1 MTQANAVGFV
11 DMAMECYPVHVQVF
25 SKQRILLRVTG
36 SSCEASVTADY
47 FVKCDGWLGGTTCH
61 SIVFCGIVRNDQ
73 QALGIS
79 RKHEESLII
88 VRNHQAK
95 SSTRSPP

>member
-1 MTQANAVGFV
+1 MTQDNAVGFVDMAMECFV

-47 FVKCDGWLGGTTCH
+47 FVQCDGCLGGTTCH
-61 SIVFCGIVRNDQ
+61 CRVLCRIVRNDEE
-73 QALGIS
+73 ALGIS
-79 RKHEESLII
+79 RKH
-88 VRNHQAK
+88 
-95 SSTRSPP
+95 